1 MKWVKKMF
9 IVHHQSTKHLCQNR
23 KKNPQKTKPN
33 FYKLFKC
40 SSNPEFTQ
48 KYYDPIISSITYIAP
63 SILFNHN
70 AYFFLVKINQSR
82 ILARSHVTGQYNCE
96 RIQRN
101 GGVHY
106 PCYSLIIGKVVGII
120 INILRY

>member
-1 MKWVKKMF
+1 MLIINQTFMPNLIK
-9 IVHHQSTKHLCQNR
+9 SP
-23 KKNPQKTKPN
+23 KNPPTFTNYLNARQIQNLLKN
-33 FYKLFKC
+33 IMIQLFLKLHIWHLKYC
-40 SSNPEFTQ
+40 ST
-48 KYYDPIISSITYIAP
+48 TM
-63 SILFNHN
+63 HT
-70 AYFFLVKINQSR
+70 FFLVKSNKSR

-106 PCYSLIIGKVVGII
+106 PCYSLIISKVVGII

>member
-1 MKWVKKMF
+1 MPKSPK
-9 IVHHQSTKHLCQNR
+9 
-23 KKNPQKTKPN
+23 KTKPN
-33 FYKLFKC
+33 FYKLFYARQIQNLLK
-40 SSNPEFTQ
+40 NIMIQLFLQ
-48 KYYDPIISSITYIAP
+48 LHIAP

-70 AYFFLVKINQSR
+70 AYFFFLVKSNKSR